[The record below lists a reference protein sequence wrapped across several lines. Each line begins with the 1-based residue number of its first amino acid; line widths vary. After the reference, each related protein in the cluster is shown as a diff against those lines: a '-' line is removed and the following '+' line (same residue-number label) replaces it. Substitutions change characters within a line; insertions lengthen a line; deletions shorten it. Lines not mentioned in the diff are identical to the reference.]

1 MAPQAKEVIEALPGA
16 FLPDKAGD
24 IKALVQFTL
33 TGDGG
38 GSWAMEVADGKCDV
52 REETT
57 PQPDVTLTM
66 DAADFEVL
74 LKSYPKV
81 QILDVRRASE
91 YASQHLPNAKNA
103 PLDYINESSKKVDP
117 ELTAYVHCAGGYRSM
132 TFISVMKARGFHDFV
147 NINGGMSAI
156 KDQTSLALTDYVEP
170 TTML

>member
-38 GSWAMEVADGKCDV
+38 GAWAMEVADGKCDV

-66 DAADFEVL
+66 DAADFVALVNNQLNPVQAFMGGKIKVTGNVGLVMQL
-74 LKSYPKV
+74 LNWFK
-81 QILDVRRASE
+81 L
-91 YASQHLPNAKNA
+91 
-103 PLDYINESSKKVDP
+103 
-117 ELTAYVHCAGGYRSM
+117 
-132 TFISVMKARGFHDFV
+132 
-147 NINGGMSAI
+147 
-156 KDQTSLALTDYVEP
+156 
-170 TTML
+170 